1 MKKIYRVSYYV
12 KGSATVTTI
21 CETASLAEAL
31 KLICQQPTTEPK
43 HHWNLSYVVN
53 GRTEFICSPVPGSD
67 RPLCPTGIDID
78 DVPTSM
84 LEDLIA
90 VQTSYINSH
99 ADCDDRVIASRLDCI
114 KHLGQRSDR
123 KR

>member
-1 MKKIYRVSYYV
+1 MEKIYRVSYYFEM
-12 KGSATVTTI
+12 SATITVV

-31 KLICQQPTTEPK
+31 KLIHQQPTTDGR
-43 HHWNLSYVVN
+43 HLNLAYMVN
-53 GRTEFICSPVPGSD
+53 GKTAFICSPRPGSD
-67 RPLCPTGIDID
+67 RPLCPMGIDIED
-78 DVPTSM
+78 IPTAM

-114 KHLGQRSDR
+114 KQLGQRPSR